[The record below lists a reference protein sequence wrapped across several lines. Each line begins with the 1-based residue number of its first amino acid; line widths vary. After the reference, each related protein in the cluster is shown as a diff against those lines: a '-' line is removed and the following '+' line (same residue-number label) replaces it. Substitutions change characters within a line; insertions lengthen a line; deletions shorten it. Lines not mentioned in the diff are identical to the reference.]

1 VALSVARGCID
12 GFYAVCAVCKLER
25 PGVTRRVALY
35 PEAREASRRDYYS
48 CPCRPCGWHYAGGV
62 RTFLPLTSATSR
74 PAAAASQRSP
84 GSPATNDY
92 RTLRASFA
100 AIESPHTRRLWRN
113 VGGEMGGRRHRGG
126 GGTSLPTSTQI
137 LIMIGV
143 LIVLV
148 VLLGTVIFFQAR

>member
-1 VALSVARGCID
+1 
-12 GFYAVCAVCKLER
+12 
-25 PGVTRRVALY
+25 
-35 PEAREASRRDYYS
+35 
-48 CPCRPCGWHYAGGV
+48 
-62 RTFLPLTSATSR
+62 
-74 PAAAASQRSP
+74 
-84 GSPATNDY
+84 
-92 RTLRASFA
+92 LRASFA